1 MMGEADATANHLD
14 GALVADIGGTNARF
28 ALLDAV
34 GRPAPMR
41 VLACADFA
49 DFQTAMR
56 GFLAEAAPSR
66 AIARAAV
73 AVASPVI
80 GDRIEM
86 TNHDWSFSIAA
97 IKAEFGLAAL
107 HVVNDFT
114 AAALAVPE
122 LDAGDLVRI
131 GGGVAVADAPVA
143 VLGPG
148 TGLGVSGLVP
158 SGSGW
163 IPLAG
168 EGGHVTLAA
177 CDAREAAVVAEIARR
192 FGHASVERAV
202 SGPGLVNLHAALSA
216 LDDVSGESPTA
227 DRITEAALAGSDPIC
242 VEALDMFFAML
253 GTAAGNLAL
262 SLGAL
267 GGVYIGGGIVPKL
280 SDAFAA
286 SRFRERFEAK
296 GRFRDYMRAIPTY
309 LIMRETPALLGLATL
324 LRATG

>member
-1 MMGEADATANHLD
+1 MGEATSGRLD

-28 ALLDAV
+28 ALLDAG
-34 GRPAPMR
+34 GRPATAR
-41 VLACADFA
+41 VLACADFPDLQA
-49 DFQTAMR
+49 AIR
-56 GFLAEAAPSR
+56 SFLADAKPSP

-97 IKAEFGLAAL
+97 FKAEFGLAVF

-122 LDAGDLVRI
+122 LGAGDVVRI

-158 SGSGW
+158 SPSGW
-163 IPLAG
+163 IPLAT
-168 EGGHVTLAA
+168 EGGHATLAA
-177 CDAREAAVVAEIARR
+177 CDAREAAVVGEIARR

-202 SGPGLVNLHAALSA
+202 SGPGLVNLHAALST
-216 LDDVSGESPTA
+216 LDNVSGSSPTA
-227 DRITEAALAGSDPIC
+227 DRITEAALAGSDPVC

-253 GTAAGNLAL
+253 GTASGNLAL

-267 GGVYIGGGIVPKL
+267 GGVYIGGGIVPML
-280 SDAFAA
+280 ADAFAA

-296 GRFRDYMRAIPTY
+296 GRFRDYMRAIPTC
-309 LIMRETPALLGLATL
+309 LIMRETPALLGLAAL
-324 LRATG
+324 LRANG